1 MNIVHVQM
9 KILGVPDPVIG
20 KSSLPHFCVSADV
33 ATKSM
38 RVCAFNQLDGTLD
51 GYVAGGSE

>member
-1 MNIVHVQM
+1 MNIRLMPLEVVS
-9 KILGVPDPVIG
+9 VPNSVIG
-20 KSSLPHFCVSADV
+20 KSSLPDFCVSADV

-51 GYVAGGSE
+51 CYIAGGSE